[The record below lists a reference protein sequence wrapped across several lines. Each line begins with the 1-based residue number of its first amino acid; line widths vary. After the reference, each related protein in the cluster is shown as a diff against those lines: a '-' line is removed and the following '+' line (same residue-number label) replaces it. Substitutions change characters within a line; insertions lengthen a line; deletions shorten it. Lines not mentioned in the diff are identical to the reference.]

1 MQGRLHTSGKGA
13 WDKLKRWKR
22 GFMATRVVSRGLILA
37 AALAISITAWA
48 APARK
53 TVHIQHRLQVGDTTL
68 APGDYTIVVDGNEAT
83 FNQGRK
89 VVAKVSCAVKEN
101 SEKSAQDAVI
111 YADSAITEIRFAGQ
125 SQAITFTPTA
135 ASMPSKSSSTSS
147 SGDR

>member
-1 MQGRLHTSGKGA
+1 MV
-13 WDKLKRWKR
+13 
-22 GFMATRVVSRGLILA
+22 TRVVSRGLILV
-37 AALAISITAWA
+37 AALAISFTAWA

-68 APGDYTIVVDGNEAT
+68 APGDYTVVVDGNEAT

-101 SEKSAQDAVI
+101 GEKSAQDAVI
-111 YADSAITEIRFAGQ
+111 YADTAITEIRFAGQ
-125 SQAITFTPTA
+125 SQVITFTPTA
-135 ASMPSKSSSTSS
+135 ASTPSKSSSTSS

>member
-1 MQGRLHTSGKGA
+1 
-13 WDKLKRWKR
+13 
-22 GFMATRVVSRGLILA
+22 MATRVVSRGLILA

-101 SEKSAQDAVI
+101 SEKSASDAVI
-111 YADSAITEIRFAGQ
+111 YADTAITELRFAGQ
-125 SQAITFTPTA
+125 SQVITFTPMA
-135 ASMPSKSSSTSS
+135 ASTPSKSSSTSS

>member
-1 MQGRLHTSGKGA
+1 
-13 WDKLKRWKR
+13 
-22 GFMATRVVSRGLILA
+22 MATRVVSRGFILA
-37 AALAISITAWA
+37 AALAISFTAWA

-53 TVHIQHRLQVGDTTL
+53 TVHIQHRLQVSDTTL

-111 YADSAITEIRFAGQ
+111 YADTAITEIRFAGQ
-125 SQAITFTPTA
+125 SQVITFTPTA
-135 ASMPSKSSSTSS
+135 ASMPSKSSPTSS